1 LGGQKWTD
9 AVVGRSGA
17 FASRAEGEDE
27 MKPAPS
33 LKGQAW
39 TAEDD
44 ARLKCMIEANMPTDL
59 IAAKMKRTTQ
69 GVKSRAQELGITTK
83 RVWVGLKAK
92 K

>member
-1 LGGQKWTD
+1 
-9 AVVGRSGA
+9 
-17 FASRAEGEDE
+17 
-27 MKPAPS
+27 MKPAPG
-33 LKGQAW
+33 LKFRPW

-44 ARLKCMIEANMPTDL
+44 ARLKSLIEASLSFDL

-69 GVKSRAQELGITTK
+69 GVKSRAHALGISTK